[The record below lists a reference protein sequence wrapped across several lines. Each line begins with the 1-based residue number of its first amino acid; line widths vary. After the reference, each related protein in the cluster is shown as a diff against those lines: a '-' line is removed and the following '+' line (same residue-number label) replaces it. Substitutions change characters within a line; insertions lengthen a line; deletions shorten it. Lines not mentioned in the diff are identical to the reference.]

1 VGSSPTV
8 STALRAGTVADPY
21 SKLCLLFQFT
31 TSYQLFTFKELW
43 YRPCLIFIR
52 NSLFLIFLPYFVRLS
67 LYVLRSRFIYR
78 ESEDVTSS
86 TLLKNSVNLRF
97 VSVTLSSLVDLISL
111 RFDIIAGPH
120 SLMLGYLFVNRL
132 IYL

>member
-1 VGSSPTV
+1 
-8 STALRAGTVADPY
+8 
-21 SKLCLLFQFT
+21 
-31 TSYQLFTFKELW
+31 
-43 YRPCLIFIR
+43 
-52 NSLFLIFLPYFVRLS
+52 LFLIFLPYFVRLS

-97 VSVTLSSLVDLISL
+97 VSVTLSSLVDLISS

-120 SLMLGYLFVNRL
+120 SLMLGYLFCKSFNLLAISWNSRVRL
-132 IYL
+132 VDPILTNY

>member
-1 VGSSPTV
+1 M
-8 STALRAGTVADPY
+8 
-21 SKLCLLFQFT
+21 
-31 TSYQLFTFKELW
+31 
-43 YRPCLIFIR
+43 
-52 NSLFLIFLPYFVRLS
+52 S

>member
-1 VGSSPTV
+1 M
-8 STALRAGTVADPY
+8 LNFH
-21 SKLCLLFQFT
+21 SKFSFSNL
-31 TSYQLFTFKELW
+31 
-43 YRPCLIFIR
+43 
-52 NSLFLIFLPYFVRLS
+52 
-67 LYVLRSRFIYR
+67 
-78 ESEDVTSS
+78 S
-86 TLLKNSVNLRF
+86 TLFCKAVTIRFKVSVYISRIGGRYFFNFKNSVNLRF